1 MTPRAKRA
9 CGRKKAAMPKVKP
22 NYRIE
27 IRGRAAYWKFA
38 RIALPGVLQRLKEN
52 VLSIARQNG
61 LSTLGKNRF
70 EKSIFPTDR
79 QRKIALDK
87 QRSLTDTGDSRAAM
101 LTETTHNRVQT
112 SAKQRKG
119 LHMCT
124 LTHFFHP
131 HTLRLN
137 DSQAKKSGLLPLEGS
152 RFATPAPAR
161 FQVVLAGNAFFHIK
175 ETSTG
180 HVRGFRRHH
189 NEACALARS
198 LELHH

>member
-1 MTPRAKRA
+1 
-9 CGRKKAAMPKVKP
+9 
-22 NYRIE
+22 
-27 IRGRAAYWKFA
+27 
-38 RIALPGVLQRLKEN
+38 
-52 VLSIARQNG
+52 
-61 LSTLGKNRF
+61 
-70 EKSIFPTDR
+70 
-79 QRKIALDK
+79 
-87 QRSLTDTGDSRAAM
+87 
-101 LTETTHNRVQT
+101 
-112 SAKQRKG
+112 
-119 LHMCT
+119 MCT